1 MPASGRLSVVPGST
15 CEERH
20 EPAENHVTIS
30 ADQARETGSLK
41 TYEKL
46 GRQIATIYGELP
58 PALKAVAHC
67 ISQNPNDVGIL
78 TLSTLSEKY
87 RIPASNFVRFSK
99 RMEFSGFNDLQQI
112 YRSRIVD
119 IIPSVEDRLK
129 RFDTETRATGAGGHA
144 LAQLIREDFRLL
156 SDLNLDDVERLC
168 REFSSVILASRKI
181 FVTGALRFH
190 PVSFFFNYSFTYLGL
205 DVTILDNQG
214 FLALEYAQ
222 NFAADACLLVCSFNY
237 YHRDVIALAE
247 LAAQRQARILAVTD
261 FDFSPLAKIANHC
274 IYLPGM
280 GDNFRVS
287 VGPVFVI
294 AQQIVNEVA
303 YAKGHASAGSEPRRA
318 GVSAPSSDAD
328 GGGG

>member
-1 MPASGRLSVVPGST
+1 LS
-15 CEERH
+15 
-20 EPAENHVTIS
+20 A
-30 ADQARETGSLK
+30 AQDQAAVTMSLR

-46 GRQIATIYGELP
+46 GRQIATVYGDLS

-67 ISQNPNDVGIL
+67 ISQNPNEVGIL
-78 TLSTLSEKY
+78 TLSMLSEKY

-99 RMEFSGFNDLQQI
+99 RMGFSGFAELQQI

-119 IIPSVEDRLK
+119 IIPSVEERLQ
-129 RFDTETRATGAGGHA
+129 RFDSETESVRSGGHA
-144 LAQLIREDFRLL
+144 LAALIREDFKLL
-156 SDLNLDDVERLC
+156 GDLDLDEVERLC
-168 REFSSVILASRKI
+168 REFSAVLLASRKI

-214 FLALEYAQ
+214 FLAREYAQ
-222 NFAADACLLVCSFNY
+222 NFAPDTCLLVCSFNY

-247 LAAQRQARILAVTD
+247 LAAQKNARILAVTD
-261 FDFSPLAKIANHC
+261 FDFSPLAKMAKPC
-274 IYLPGM
+274 IFLPGM

-287 VGPVFVI
+287 VGPMFVI

-303 YAKGHASAGSEPRRA
+303 YAKGHPAPGSDRQR
-318 GVSAPSSDAD
+318 GQK
-328 GGGG
+328 